1 MRSLLPNVEFG
12 KALLLRQVSE
22 IVEAIDRLQCVL
34 IKPFNIV
41 WGGMDI
47 VKGTAILISY
57 FYWHDMPSCLKW
69 LSVKVQERK
78 SGCI

>member
-1 MRSLLPNVEFG
+1 MLYLAYLKAVGFWSYSPHPSMRSLLPNVEFG

-41 WGGMDI
+41 
-47 VKGTAILISY
+47 
-57 FYWHDMPSCLKW
+57 
-69 LSVKVQERK
+69 
-78 SGCI
+78 